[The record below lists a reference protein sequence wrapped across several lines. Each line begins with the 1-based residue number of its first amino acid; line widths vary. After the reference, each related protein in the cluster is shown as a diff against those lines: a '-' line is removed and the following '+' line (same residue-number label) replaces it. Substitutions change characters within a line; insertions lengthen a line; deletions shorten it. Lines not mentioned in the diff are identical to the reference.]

1 MKKIA
6 VAFCILLIVAGIVLP
21 MLAPHT
27 IPPFYL
33 LLTNLGCI
41 ALTVLVMRP
50 AGFLMRRYVARR
62 EREIYTRIRR
72 EEDMK
77 EKMAALEREKKEL
90 EEKLDTRAQ
99 AERLPSDVNFT
110 FKLEQMEY
118 SKKGYIVKEEPLEA
132 FRNDSRFAGT
142 LPAEGTAGR
151 LLGALKLRDAASRKV
166 LFIRKYY
173 YKASIGL
180 DFSKIKYCADG
191 DSLLFSGVRFSRL
204 HDISGELERDG
215 GDIAHCWILEG
226 PDSKSTLV
234 RSGSYDA
241 FKQAYSA
248 LQELHAKEAMEEDAD
263 ILCREYTSAFRES
276 IKARY
281 GKVDFVESIDDSD
294 KTWHALK
301 DGTPDR
307 RISETASYML
317 ALSDVIRKT
326 V

>member
-1 MKKIA
+1 MKRIA
-6 VAFCILLIVAGIVLP
+6 VWFCVLLIVAGISLP
-21 MLAPHT
+21 MLVPHS
-27 IPPFYL
+27 IPPLYL

-50 AGFLMRRYVARR
+50 AGFIMRRYVARR

-77 EKMAALEREKKEL
+77 ERMASLEREKKEL
-90 EEKLDTRAQ
+90 EEKLDARAQ

-118 SKKGYIVKEEPLEA
+118 SKKGYIVKEESMDA
-132 FRNDSRFAGT
+132 FSNDSRFAGV
-142 LPAEGTAGR
+142 LPAEGTADR
-151 LLGALKLRDAASRKV
+151 LLGALRLRDSSSRKV

-173 YKASIGL
+173 YKASLGI
-180 DFSKIKYCADG
+180 DFSKIKYAFDG
-191 DSLLFSGVRFSRL
+191 DTVLFSGVRFSRL

-226 PDSKSTLV
+226 PDAKPAIV
-234 RSGSYDA
+234 RSGSYEA

-248 LQELHAKEAMEEDAD
+248 LQESHAREAMEEDAD
-263 ILCREYTSAFRES
+263 ILCREYTSAFRDS
-276 IKARY
+276 IKSRY
-281 GKVDFVESIDDSD
+281 DNVEFVESIEDND

-301 DGTPDR
+301 DGAQDN
-307 RISETASYML
+307 RIAQTASYML
-317 ALSDVIRKT
+317 ALSDVIRRT